1 MFHPCDTWIY
11 QYSPAF
17 GKLIEFTVAY
27 CISLLVFRRTIFA
40 LVVFDNFHLFILIVR
55 VLVCWKLI
63 TLTQKDE
70 DFSLII
76 SDVSYQLPIT
86 IFYIFISFLNI
97 LTTNTVHKNKN
108 NSNNKP
114 RKCHKK

>member
-27 CISLLVFRRTIFA
+27 CISLLVFRRIIFA

-55 VLVCWKLI
+55 VLVCWKLVI
-63 TLTQKDE
+63 LTQKDE

-76 SDVSYQLPIT
+76 SDVSYPLPIT

-108 NSNNKP
+108 NSNSKS